1 MKRDIKFARQ
11 LSKSTKL
18 KFPFPHM
25 VGTVLRDKQTGC
37 LQLMSQGTADVIL
50 DSCVEYWDGVDL
62 RPLTPTDR
70 KKILDFYQRTS
81 LTANCTAFAYRPL
94 SKTVGSR
101 LAQVYMEVPSDSRN
115 LYLPYRSP
123 TPLALSLFDGKWRGV
138 LAQFHSTGIGLPS

>member
-25 VGTVLRDKQTGC
+25 VATLLRDKQTGC

-70 KKILDFYQRTS
+70 
-81 LTANCTAFAYRPL
+81 
-94 SKTVGSR
+94 
-101 LAQVYMEVPSDSRN
+101 
-115 LYLPYRSP
+115 
-123 TPLALSLFDGKWRGV
+123 
-138 LAQFHSTGIGLPS
+138 